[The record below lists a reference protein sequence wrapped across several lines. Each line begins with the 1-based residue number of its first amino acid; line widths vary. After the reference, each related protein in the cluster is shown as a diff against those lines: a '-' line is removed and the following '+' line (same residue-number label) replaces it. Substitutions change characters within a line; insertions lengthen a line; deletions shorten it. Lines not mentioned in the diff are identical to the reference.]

1 MAMPPTER
9 SKLPAVLRIRDMTQ
23 WVKLTQ
29 INGNAGLP
37 IYIKKAAIIHIS
49 PRTLDASEGT
59 FVMAQGDTRPIA
71 VAESYG
77 AIASALGW
85 HEKTVVTVTE
95 PKEEE

>member
-1 MAMPPTER
+1 MAMPPTDR
-9 SKLPAVLRIRDMTQ
+9 SKLPAVFRIKDMTQ

-49 PRTLDASEGT
+49 PRTLDAREGT

-71 VAESYG
+71 VAEPYG

-85 HEKTVVTVTE
+85 HDKSVITI
-95 PKEEE
+95 KEEE

>member
-1 MAMPPTER
+1 MEDR
-9 SKLPAVLRIRDMTQ
+9 SKLPAVLRIKDMTQ
-23 WVKLTQ
+23 WVKFTQ

-37 IYIKKAAIIHIS
+37 IYIKKKAIIHIS

-71 VAESYG
+71 VAEPDG

-85 HEKTVVTVTE
+85 HDKSVITI
-95 PKEEE
+95 KEEE